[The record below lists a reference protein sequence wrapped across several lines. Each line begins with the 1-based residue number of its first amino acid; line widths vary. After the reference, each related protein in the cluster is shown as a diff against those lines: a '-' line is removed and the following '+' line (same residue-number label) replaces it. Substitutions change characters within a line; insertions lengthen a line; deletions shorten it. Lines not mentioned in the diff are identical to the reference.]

1 MKEPKVIER
10 FADNGG
16 HSHYE
21 LIDIETHEV
30 LWSEDTEALS
40 QHNVSDMLLQ
50 KEAIDFVMWCKNN
63 GEFVYQY
70 ECNRHYNE
78 ILYAKFKSNY
88 R

>member
-1 MKEPKVIER
+1 MKNRISKPV
-10 FADNGG
+10 
-16 HSHYE
+16 
-21 LIDIETHEV
+21 
-30 LWSEDTEALS
+30 EAANS
-40 QHNVSDMLLQ
+40 VKPVVSGMLLQ

-63 GEFVYQY
+63 REFVYEY